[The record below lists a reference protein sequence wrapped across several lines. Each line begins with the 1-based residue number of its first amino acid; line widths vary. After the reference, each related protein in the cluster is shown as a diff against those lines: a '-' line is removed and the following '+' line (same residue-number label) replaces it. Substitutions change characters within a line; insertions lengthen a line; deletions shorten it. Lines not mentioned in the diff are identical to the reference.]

1 MSWSQSIGAI
11 FLICVCISCQQ
22 DDTKGVAFG
31 FTKLSD
37 DITGITFVNKLTPDV
52 STKANLFDFD
62 YFYNGAGVAAGDIN
76 NDGLPDLLFTA
87 NQGDNHLY
95 VNKGDWKYEDM
106 TGKSGINHNKQWS
119 NGVTTVDV
127 NNDGWLDY
135 YISQGGPHNK
145 EQRANL
151 LYVNN
156 GDLTFT
162 ERAQEYGL
170 DDTGIST
177 QSAFF
182 DYDKDGDLDCIV
194 INESLYYGYD
204 PITFHRL
211 LLEQPDRHY
220 ESFTH
225 LYERRGD
232 TFVDVTKDA
241 GLLKPTFG
249 LGLAIDDI
257 NEDGYQDIYIAND
270 YFLPDNL
277 YINKKDGTFSD
288 RIETHIRQTSFFG
301 MGVDIAD
308 INNDGHQ
315 DIYVLDMASQDHY
328 RSKTLMASMD
338 VESFDLLTET
348 FGFVHQY
355 MFNSLQLN
363 NQMGRFDNI
372 AHMSGVSKTDW
383 SWAALIE
390 DVDLDGHKDI
400 FVSNGYRKYA
410 LDNDFKNEV
419 TAAKI
424 KHKGRVPLEVK
435 QSLYDKMPT
444 EALPNLLFKNDGQL
458 KFENIALDIGL
469 DEATYSN
476 GAALADMDLDGDLDL
491 IINNIDQTASI
502 YKNNASSSSNF
513 VKFQFE
519 NANQALSAKVEVTID
534 NQVQMVTP
542 KITRGYRSST
552 LPEVIIG
559 LGNQTRIDECKIKWL
574 DGTEEVLTDVKV
586 NSTYAIKKS
595 PDAKGATKSGER
607 SYLKPSSPLALGLNY
622 RHVENDFNDF
632 EKEVLL
638 PQKQSTLGP
647 CISARDING
656 DNIDDLY
663 IGGAHGQSGELYL
676 SDGATFQLQASQSF
690 IADKAYEDISATFFD
705 ADGDGDLDLYVASGG
720 NEWPADHKLYED
732 RVYINN
738 GEGDFVRSAEHI
750 GLSSY
755 SAGIVKTV
763 DYDQDGD
770 DDILLGNRIIPQSYP
785 LGAPS
790 FLYENQEGKLVDV
803 TEEKIPFFAKDEI
816 INDLEIVDLNRDGS
830 QDIVAVGEWTG
841 IHVLMNE
848 DGIFKEKDNRDLT
861 DLKGWWQSI
870 IKADVDGDG
879 VSELVIG
886 NIGENIKHKVSK
898 EKPLK
903 VYAKDFDNTGSLDV
917 VLSSVYGK
925 KEVPVRGKEC
935 STEQMPYISEKFET
949 YDDFASASLIDIY
962 GSDKIEEAYQK
973 ELNYLSSV
981 MLKINDEGQV
991 EVKKLPPL
999 AQKSPILDGVSV
1011 DLNGDG
1017 YEDILCTGNIYNTE
1031 VETPRLD
1038 AGSGLVLMS
1047 DGNDLRIGD
1056 CPRECFYI
1064 SGNVKKMILV
1074 EVEDKTL
1081 VISGVNNAAVNVL
1094 ELEF

>member
-1 MSWSQSIGAI
+1 MSWSRSLGVVI
-11 FLICVCISCQQ
+11 LISLFMACEQENKEGGSLR
-22 DDTKGVAFG
+22 
-31 FTKLSD
+31 FTHLSSD
-37 DITGITFVNKLTPDV
+37 LTGITFVNALQPDV

-62 YFYNGAGVAAGDIN
+62 YFYNGSGVAAGDIN

-87 NQGDNHLY
+87 NQGKNHLY
-95 VNKGDWKYEDM
+95 LNKGDWKYEDI
-106 TGKSGINHNKQWS
+106 TDQSLINEHKHWS
-119 NGVTTVDV
+119 NGVTTVDI

-135 YISQGGPHNK
+135 YISQGGPHDAS
-145 EQRANL
+145 QRANL

-156 GDLTFT
+156 GDSTFT
-162 ERAQEYGL
+162 ERAKEYGL
-170 DDTGIST
+170 DDKGIST

-194 INESLYYGYD
+194 INESLFYGYD

-249 LGLAIDDI
+249 LGIAIDDI

-288 RIETHIRQTSFFG
+288 RISTHIRQTSFFG

-338 VESFDLLTET
+338 VESFDLLTEK

-383 SWAALIE
+383 SWSALID
-390 DVDLDGHKDI
+390 DVDLDGYKDI

-419 TAAKI
+419 TTAKI
-424 KHKGRVPLEVK
+424 EHKGRVPLEVK
-435 QSLYDKMPT
+435 KALYDKMPT
-444 EALPNLLFKNDGQL
+444 EALPNLLFKNNGQL
-458 KFENIALDIGL
+458 KFEDIALDIGL
-469 DEATYSN
+469 DQATYSN
-476 GAALADMDLDGDLDL
+476 GAVLADMDLDGDLDL
-491 IINNIDQTASI
+491 IVNNIDQPAGV
-502 YKNNASSSSNF
+502 YKNNASSFNNF
-513 VKFQFE
+513 VKLIFKNTSE
-519 NANQALSAKVEVTID
+519 ALTAKVELSID
-534 NQVQMVTP
+534 NQIQTVTP

-552 LPEVIIG
+552 LPEVVFG
-559 LGNQTRIDECKIKWL
+559 LGDKTKIDQCKIKWL
-574 DGTEEVLTDVKV
+574 DGTEEVLSDISI
-586 NSTYAIKKS
+586 NSTIEVSKS
-595 PDAKGATKSGER
+595 PTAGSTTKSNEK
-607 SYLKPSSPLALGLNY
+607 SYLKPSSPLALGLKY
-622 RHVENDFNDF
+622 KHVENEYNDF

-647 CISARDING
+647 CIVARDING
-656 DNIDDLY
+656 DNIEDLY
-663 IGGAHGQSGELYL
+663 VGGAHGQPGELYL
-676 SDGATFQLQASQSF
+676 SDGPTYQLQSSPAF
-690 IADKAYEDISATFFD
+690 LADKEHEDVAAAFFD
-705 ADGDGDLDLYVASGG
+705 IDKDGDFDLYVASGG
-720 NEWPADHKLYED
+720 NEWPADHQLYKD
-732 RVYINN
+732 RIYIND
-738 GEGDFVRSAEHI
+738 GSGSFSRSSHHLD
-750 GLSSY
+750 LSSY
-755 SAGIVKTV
+755 SAGVVKAV
-763 DYDQDGD
+763 DYDKDGD
-770 DDILLGNRIIPQSYP
+770 EDILLGNRIVPQSYP
-785 LGAPS
+785 VGAPS
-790 FLYENQEGKLVDV
+790 VLYENQEGRLVDV
-803 TEEKIPFFAKDEI
+803 TAEKLPFFSKGEI
-816 INDLEIVDLNRDGS
+816 INDLEILDLDQDGS
-830 QDIVAVGEWTG
+830 EDIVAVGEWTG
-841 IHVLMNE
+841 IHVLYNKGGTYVE
-848 DGIFKEKDNRDLT
+848 SENASLL

-870 IKADVDGDG
+870 IKTDVDGDG
-879 VSELVIG
+879 VSELIIG
-886 NIGENIKHKVSK
+886 NIGENIKHKATK

-903 VYAKDFDNTGSLDV
+903 VYAEDFDNTGTLDV

-935 STEQMPYISEKFET
+935 STEQMPYISEKFQT

-962 GSDKIEEAYQK
+962 GSDKINKAYQK
-973 ELNYLSSV
+973 ELNFLSSV
-981 MLKINDEGQV
+981 MVKIGDDGQM
-991 EVKKLPPL
+991 EVQKLPPL
-999 AQKSPILDGVSV
+999 AQKNPILDGVSV
-1011 DLNGDG
+1011 DINGDG
-1017 YEDILCTGNIYNTE
+1017 FQDVLCIGNIYNTE

-1038 AGSGLVLMS
+1038 AGGGLVLMS
-1047 DGNDLRIGD
+1047 DGNTHRVGE
-1056 CPRECFYI
+1056 CPKECFYI

-1074 EVEDKTL
+1074 EAKNNL
-1081 VISGVNNAAVNVL
+1081 YLISGINNDYLNVL
-1094 ELEF
+1094 EL